1 MQQFY
6 LPNSFNIIIMII
18 IIIIILLF
26 CVVAKSK
33 EILPGPKKDAYQ
45 KCSLRSETIFPNW
58 KPFKNL
64 EECFLLNFKSSF
76 LSQDI

>member
-6 LPNSFNIIIMII
+6 LPNGFNIIIMII

-45 KCSLRSETIFPNW
+45 KCSLRSETIFPN
-58 KPFKNL
+58 
-64 EECFLLNFKSSF
+64 
-76 LSQDI
+76 